1 MYLFQKRGHPLTTS
15 HSQYSILSIL
25 SMEGLGVVGRKQHL
39 RTKCTGQWLL
49 APENDTIYNGWN
61 NKNRGAWWFY
71 LHADQIS
78 LWLTGLI
85 LQSAGKLI
93 GTIFT
98 QKPKS
103 LYCKDQNLFLSLL
116 FSFLHLKQ
124 NYLSNKIEWS
134 FSYSLSWPYFLL
146 LLMRV
151 ICLVSAWLSAGLYI
165 AGAFTMQDITR
176 IIHIICYLVTWCSF
190 SFHLLYCW
198 TQAGDNECYTHMVD
212 EWNSGQ

>member
-25 SMEGLGVVGRKQHL
+25 STEGLGVVGRKQHL
-39 RTKCTGQWLL
+39 RTKCMGQWLL
-49 APENDTIYNGWN
+49 APESDTIYNGWN

-103 LYCKDQNLFLSLL
+103 LYCKDQNLFITFVFISALEAKLPFKQDRMEFFL
-116 FSFLHLKQ
+116 FFELT
-124 NYLSNKIEWS
+124 I
-134 FSYSLSWPYFLL
+134 FFI
-146 LLMRV
+146 V
-151 ICLVSAWLSAGLYI
+151 V
-165 AGAFTMQDITR
+165 
-176 IIHIICYLVTWCSF
+176 
-190 SFHLLYCW
+190 
-198 TQAGDNECYTHMVD
+198 NESDLPCVCMT
-212 EWNSGQ
+212 